1 MPEGK
6 SRMKKTG
13 KSERIYI
20 DINDD
25 APAMEAY
32 RMLKTNIEFSN
43 SVNPIKKILITSS
56 VAGEGKSTTVY
67 NLAKVFALGGDK
79 TLIID
84 LDLRRPVIH
93 RIIGEKPEHGITSL
107 IIGKKTAEE
116 IITPT
121 KTDNLYFIS
130 CGERPVNPAEMLSSN
145 ALAEAVEELCG
156 KFDIILLDSPPS
168 AALADAAIISRFA
181 DTVLLVVSAGQ
192 TSYADVENSL
202 DNLKKANARVAGV
215 IMNNVTKKSRGYKY
229 CNYDY

>member
-107 IIGKKTAEE
+107 IIGKKTA
-116 IITPT
+116 
-121 KTDNLYFIS
+121 
-130 CGERPVNPAEMLSSN
+130 VNPAEMLSSN

-229 CNYDY
+229 YNYDY